1 VSGLALNL
9 VKKIFEKPENQ
20 KVLVVGGGE
29 MAKLIIET
37 LYKSGIKDISAINRS
52 IKILNITDTYNVM
65 PMPLSSAHKALED
78 ADIIIASATTS
89 VPIIGKGA
97 VESALNVRNNKPML
111 FIDLAVPRN
120 IESEIKLL
128 EQVYLF
134 SIDDIEK
141 ITKDNFGERLAEAE
155 KASNVIVHEVE
166 LAEKEITNKLKRALI
181 RNKLADLL
189 KSFSD
194 EDLLFLKDQV
204 KTNDDLTS
212 LIIKKA
218 QEKGVSES
226 IADIKIIDNHAIR
239 EIVKGLIKDA

>member
-29 MAKLIIET
+29 MAKLIIES

-97 VESALNVRNNKPML
+97 VESALHVRNNKPML

>member
-97 VESALNVRNNKPML
+97 VESALHVRNNKPML

>member
-1 VSGLALNL
+1 
-9 VKKIFEKPENQ
+9 
-20 KVLVVGGGE
+20 
-29 MAKLIIET
+29 
-37 LYKSGIKDISAINRS
+37 
-52 IKILNITDTYNVM
+52 M
-65 PMPLSSAHKALED
+65 PMPLSSAHKALEE

-97 VESALNVRNNKPML
+97 VESALQVRNNKPML

-155 KASNVIVHEVE
+155 KASNIIVHEVE
-166 LAEKEITNKLKRALI
+166 LAEKEIFNKLKRTSI
-181 RNKLADLL
+181 RNNLAHLL
-189 KSFSD
+189 KSFTD
-194 EDLLFLKDQV
+194 EDLLLLRNQV

-218 QEKGVSES
+218 QEKGISES
-226 IADIKIIDNHAIR
+226 IADIRIIDNHVIR

>member
-1 VSGLALNL
+1 
-9 VKKIFEKPENQ
+9 
-20 KVLVVGGGE
+20 
-29 MAKLIIET
+29 
-37 LYKSGIKDISAINRS
+37 
-52 IKILNITDTYNVM
+52 M
-65 PMPLSSAHKALED
+65 PMQLSSAHKALED

-97 VESALNVRNNKPML
+97 VESALHVRNNKPML

>member
-1 VSGLALNL
+1 MNIDYFMS
-9 VKKIFEKPENQ
+9 E
-20 KVLVVGGGE
+20 
-29 MAKLIIET
+29 
-37 LYKSGIKDISAINRS
+37 AI
-52 IKILNITDTYNVM
+52 
-65 PMPLSSAHKALED
+65 
-78 ADIIIASATTS
+78 
-89 VPIIGKGA
+89 
-97 VESALNVRNNKPML
+97 
-111 FIDLAVPRN
+111 
-120 IESEIKLL
+120 
-128 EQVYLF
+128 
-134 SIDDIEK
+134 
-141 ITKDNFGERLAEAE
+141 AEAE

>member
-1 VSGLALNL
+1 
-9 VKKIFEKPENQ
+9 
-20 KVLVVGGGE
+20 
-29 MAKLIIET
+29 MAKLIIES

-97 VESALNVRNNKPML
+97 VESALHVRNNKPML